1 MGGGVPLREGDMILA
16 ASLLLVSPSIFAQY
30 ERRGDKSWELR
41 VYELPS
47 QRVLTI
53 LRTFGD
59 EEVPFAMSPDG
70 QIAVSDYKGVHHWSR
85 KSGWRRVDH
94 FGLMLYEGNWTF
106 GENSAANSGQFSPD
120 GRYFLFRV
128 YPTMGA
134 SDMNSAAITVFRV
147 SDLRR
152 WVPEVN
158 TTTARWETSRK
169 IVYDA
174 IWFEEDATG
183 NVVERNKP
191 GSVMLPTRERDWIA
205 VPRETT
211 R

>member
-1 MGGGVPLREGDMILA
+1 MTLA
-16 ASLLLVSPSIFAQY
+16 SSLLLASLASGSVFAQY
-30 ERRGDKSWELR
+30 EKRPEGDWELC

-47 QRVLTI
+47 QRVLTR
-53 LRTFGD
+53 LNTFQY
-59 EEVPFAMSPDG
+59 EEAPFAISRDG
-70 QIAVSDYKGVHHWSR
+70 QVAVSDYRGVHHWSR

-94 FGLMLYEGNWTF
+94 FGLMRYDGRWTF
-106 GENSAANSGQFSPD
+106 GESTAVNSGQFSPD

-128 YPTMGA
+128 YPTMGS
-134 SDMNSAAITVFRV
+134 SDLNSAAITVFRV

-152 WVPEVN
+152 WVPEVS
-158 TTTARWETSRK
+158 TTTAAWVTSQK
-169 IVYDA
+169 IAYSE

-183 NVVERNKP
+183 NLVEKNRQ
-191 GSVMLPTRERDWIA
+191 GSVTLPTRTREWIA